1 MFPEQW
7 PARGKIRRK
16 NDHVDEAKKMKNLKK
31 YSAGLALLLVALT
44 PPDLALAGCCGEV
57 AAINQ
62 ASQKI
67 SGAVQGT
74 TSAVHENTKNIKE
87 AIATAAD
94 AIKGEAT
101 RVAGDVADNRD
112 KKRVA
117 LAGSENAARAQQDY
131 GILPPNPC
139 DSLSSAAVSGAATR
153 SAARTAAAEHAGFR
167 ARGRNTNSPAA
178 AGYVTYSR
186 HREKYCGPADVAQKR
201 CSSTSSMP
209 DADIDPRSITHGAGL
224 PGNQSYVHNQQQVE
238 AARAYS
244 SNVVQSLPRPV
255 LPGNL
260 ENTDQGRHYEAMRL
274 AEQAKLGLAA
284 SAFTEAMAWRAPA
297 EVDGVSLAQHIKN
310 IWAKMGGV
318 SVPQGVTDAINSGQA
333 SHFLLQQAEVDR
345 RANNPEWYTHMLAA
359 SPAAVNREVAFML
372 ARLLEMQ
379 HRQELRMERQEMLL
393 AGILSEGVRVNG
405 GQIDQQY
412 KAATSVPPTT
422 KK

>member
-1 MFPEQW
+1 M
-7 PARGKIRRK
+7 R
-16 NDHVDEAKKMKNLKK
+16 NLKK
-31 YSAGLALLLVALT
+31 YATALILLVVLAT
-44 PPDLALAGCCGEV
+44 ADAALAGCCGEV
-57 AAINQ
+57 PAINQ
-62 ASQKI
+62 ASQAI
-67 SGAVQGT
+67 TGAINAMQ
-74 TSAVHENTKNIKE
+74 KDLKE
-87 AIATAAD
+87 ALATAAD

-139 DSLSSAAVSGAATR
+139 DSLASASVFGAAAKSAAQAGA
-153 SAARTAAAEHAGFR
+153 SEHAGFR
-167 ARGRNTNSPAA
+167 LRGRNTSSPAA
-178 AGYVTYSR
+178 AAYVTYSR
-186 HREKYCGPADVAQKR
+186 HREKYCGPADVSQKR
-201 CSSTSSMP
+201 CGSVSAMA
-209 DADIDPRSITHGAGL
+209 DADINPRSVTQGAGL
-224 PGNQSYVHNQQQVE
+224 QGNQSYVFNQQQTE

-244 SNVVQSLPRPV
+244 ANIVQDLPRPA

-260 ENTDQGRHYEAMRL
+260 ENTDQGRSYEAMRL

-284 SAFTEAMAWRAPA
+284 QSFTEAIAWRAPA

-310 IWAKMGGV
+310 IWAKMPGV
-318 SVPQGVTDAINSGQA
+318 SVPQGVEDAINSGKA

-345 RANNPEWYTHMLAA
+345 RANNPEWYSQMLAA

-379 HRQELRMERQEMLL
+379 HRQELRLERQEMLL
-393 AGILSEGVRVNG
+393 AGILAEEVRVNG
-405 GQIDQQY
+405 GQIDAQY
-412 KAATSVPPTT
+412 RAAISVPPTT

>member
-1 MFPEQW
+1 M
-7 PARGKIRRK
+7 
-16 NDHVDEAKKMKNLKK
+16 KK
-31 YSAGLALLLVALT
+31 
-44 PPDLALAGCCGEV
+44 DL
-57 AAINQ
+57 
-62 ASQKI
+62 
-67 SGAVQGT
+67 
-74 TSAVHENTKNIKE
+74 KE
-87 AIATAAD
+87 ALATAAD

-139 DSLSSAAVSGAATR
+139 DSLASASIAGAAAR

-167 ARGRNTNSPAA
+167 MRGLNTSSPASA
-178 AGYVTYSR
+178 TYTTYAR

-209 DADIDPRSITHGAGL
+209 DADIDPRSLTHGAGL
-224 PGNQSYVHNQQQVE
+224 PGNQSYVFNQQQTE
-238 AARAYS
+238 AARAYA
-244 SNVVQSLPRPV
+244 SNVAQAVPRPV

-260 ENTDQGRHYEAMRL
+260 ENTDQGRGYEAMRL

-284 SAFTEAMAWRAPA
+284 SVFTEAMAWRAPA
-297 EVDGVSLAQHIKN
+297 EVNGVSLAQHIKN

-318 SVPQGVTDAINSGQA
+318 SVPQGVEDAIKSGQA

-345 RANNPEWYTHMLAA
+345 RANNPEWYSQMVAA
-359 SPAAVNREVAFML
+359 SPAAVNREEAFMM
-372 ARLLEMQ
+372 ARLLEML
-379 HRQELRMERQEMLL
+379 HRLELRIERQEMLL
-393 AGILSEGVRVNG
+393 AGILSEAVRANG
-405 GQIDQQY
+405 GQIDFQY
-412 KAATSVPPTT
+412 RAATSVPPSS